1 MLNAPSNI
9 TWITNKY
16 GIEKKDLHFC
26 QKKKQNENIFSIF
39 AKIKEMKYIQ
49 EAFDANWVVPLG
61 PNVNGVSESLFKTG
75 LCLPS
80 GPCVSEDDAKYIV
93 EQMKSFCE

>member
-16 GIEKKDLHFC
+16 GIEKKIYILIQFF

-39 AKIKEMKYIQ
+39 AKMQKPK
-49 EAFDANWVVPLG
+49 
-61 PNVNGVSESLFKTG
+61 K
-75 LCLPS
+75 
-80 GPCVSEDDAKYIV
+80 
-93 EQMKSFCE
+93 